1 MNFIK
6 RYGKYLLISAV
17 LLAAEF
23 GSMAIMTAAKTN
35 TVVIISESKQPG
47 YEKQPGYAR
56 VEASWSKIWHDTW
69 HSNAKFLVIL
79 GLIFAFVP
87 AVVGFFGDASNAKGG
102 IAWSLWGSA
111 AISLFLLFIACAA
124 KYGSSS
130 YEKRMCLDEY
140 EASKGNIDALF
151 PSTDTE
157 SFLKGCK

>member
-6 RYGKYLLISAV
+6 RYGKYLLITAV
-17 LLAAEF
+17 LLVAEL
-23 GSMAIMTAAKTN
+23 GSMAIMSGAKKN
-35 TVVIISESKQPG
+35 EVVTISESKQDG
-47 YEKQPGYAR
+47 YAKQPGYAR

-69 HSNAKFLVIL
+69 HSNAKWLVIL

-87 AVVGFFGDASNAKGG
+87 AAVGFFGDGSNAKGG

-111 AISLFLLFIACAA
+111 AISVFLLFIACAA

-140 EASKGNIDALF
+140 EQSKGNIDSLF
-151 PSTDTE
+151 PGTDTGE
-157 SFLKGCK
+157 YLKGCK